1 MPTTE
6 IVNTQQTLQ
15 MGTHAEKL
23 QQTMQQLPSTTAQQ
37 IQEEQVAVNE
47 LKQIEVQDPEKTE
60 AADST
65 NPETKRRRE
74 IRLRNKSE
82 QNNDLEKLL
91 PNSTQDN
98 VFKGDSHQ
106 GQNINLTVLKKFTN
120 YKFFYFCNDQTFIF

>member
-37 IQEEQVAVNE
+37 IQDEQVAVND
-47 LKQIEVQDPEKTE
+47 LKQIEVQDPEKIDAT
-60 AADST
+60 DST
-65 NPETKRRRE
+65 NPEAKRRRE
-74 IRLRNKSE
+74 IRLRNKLK
-82 QNNDLEKLL
+82 QNNDLEKPL

-106 GQNINLTVLKKFTN
+106 GQNINLT
-120 YKFFYFCNDQTFIF
+120 I

>member
-47 LKQIEVQDPEKTE
+47 LKQIEVQDPEKIE
-60 AADST
+60 ATDST
-65 NPETKRRRE
+65 NPEAKRRRE
-74 IRLRNKSE
+74 IRLRNKLK

-98 VFKGDSHQ
+98 VYKGDSHQ
-106 GQNINLTVLKKFTN
+106 GQNINLTV
-120 YKFFYFCNDQTFIF
+120 